1 MNTKHALVLFS
12 AGALPVVAYAQVEDV
27 IVSKSGSPLVAVLWT
42 VLPILAVAA
51 AVWWVFVR
59 RLARKNQKST
69 EDYIAD
75 QKRHNERVEHLL
87 ERVANALEKKD
98 AKGG

>member
-1 MNTKHALVLFS
+1 MNTKHAFVLFS

-27 IVSKSGSPLVAVLWT
+27 IISRSGSPLVAVLWT
-42 VLPILAVAA
+42 VLPILVVAA
-51 AVWWVFVR
+51 AVWWIFIR
-59 RLARKNQKST
+59 RLVRNNQKRT
-69 EDYIAD
+69 DDYIAD

-87 ERVANALEKKD
+87 ERVANDIEKKD